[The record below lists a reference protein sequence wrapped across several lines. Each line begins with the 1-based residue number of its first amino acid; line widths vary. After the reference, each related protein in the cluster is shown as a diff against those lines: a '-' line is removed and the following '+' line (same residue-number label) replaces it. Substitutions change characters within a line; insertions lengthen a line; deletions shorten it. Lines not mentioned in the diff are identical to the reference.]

1 MTWQINLLNHIIKF
15 NTLTMEEKI
24 VKDGT
29 KIILFALGTEDTNVT
44 GVITGQLWMI
54 KELDGTWTIL

>member
-1 MTWQINLLNHIIKF
+1 MEINIIKF

-29 KIILFALGTEDTNVT
+29 KIILFAGYQCDWCYHWSLVNYERCTYVQ
-44 GVITGQLWMI
+44 VPL
-54 KELDGTWTIL
+54 